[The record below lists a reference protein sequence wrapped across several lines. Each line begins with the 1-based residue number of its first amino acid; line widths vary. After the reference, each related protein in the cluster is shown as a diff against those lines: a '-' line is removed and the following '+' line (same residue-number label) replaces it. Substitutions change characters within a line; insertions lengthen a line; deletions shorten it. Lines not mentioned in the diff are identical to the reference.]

1 MSEIKEIDINDAE
14 SIGVRLEHGDK
25 PEPWDGTYFI
35 TPKVYDFMGD
45 DAKEK
50 GDKFIHLVRE
60 ELIKL
65 SKEYKEEAIIFWRQ
79 RPCVTKDRDFD
90 TGEVAYSW
98 LARFTTWPPSPT
110 IHLIYNSLNSP
121 KAES

>member
-1 MSEIKEIDINDAE
+1 MSEIKEVDIVDAE
-14 SIGVRLEHGDK
+14 NVELRQQYNGQQTSAGGLIL
-25 PEPWDGTYFI
+25 
-35 TPKVYDFMGD
+35 TPKIYEFIGD

-50 GDKFIHLVRE
+50 GYKFIHLVKE
-60 ELIKL
+60 ELKKL

-79 RPCVTKDRDFD
+79 RPCVTKDKDFD

-98 LARFTTWPPSPT
+98 IARFTTWPPSPS